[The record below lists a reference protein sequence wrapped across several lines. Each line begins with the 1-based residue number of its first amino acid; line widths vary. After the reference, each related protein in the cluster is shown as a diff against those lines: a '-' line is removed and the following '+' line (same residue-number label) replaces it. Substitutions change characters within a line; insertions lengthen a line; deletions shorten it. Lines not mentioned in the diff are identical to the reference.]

1 MAITFH
7 INTIDHFPSS
17 PQSPH
22 PPHLKGIPKS
32 SEPQHASP
40 AAVPA
45 AAAAARDGVSALHP
59 IIWRTINEL
68 VDLCTAGVN
77 ITQIYVIETKFSI
90 NACSLRGCQGSPSH
104 VHVWRKKGGSL
115 VMFLFWVS
123 SRFSCGAEE

>member
-17 PQSPH
+17 PQPPH
-22 PPHLKGIPKS
+22 PPHSKGIPKS
-32 SEPQHASP
+32 SEPQLASP

-45 AAAAARDGVSALHP
+45 AAAAAARDGVSVLHP

-90 NACSLRGCQGSPSH
+90 NACSPQSCPCLAQ
-104 VHVWRKKGGSL
+104 KGVPL
-115 VMFLFWVS
+115 VMFLLLFCFS
-123 SRFSCGAEE
+123 SRLSCEA